1 MKPALNAEVPSDRIL
16 PVDAV
21 APERVE
27 TATFA
32 VG

>member
-1 MKPALNAEVPSDRIL
+1 MKPALNVEAPAARRL
-16 PVDAV
+16 PVDGM
-21 APERVE
+21 APTHVE